1 MSQSKNPYLDKRNNS
16 TTYLIDWLLYSVI
29 FYILLLPFIEYG
41 WLKIGSVAMI
51 LGFFAGIL
59 NRFFREYY
67 AFKDEDHSKV
77 GKVNRVTDVHHDP
90 GSVVYAEDYQPN
102 FTDRSIPHKKY
113 KRSSGERAPDK
124 P

>member
-1 MSQSKNPYLDKRNNS
+1 MKPLQNPYLDKRNNS

-29 FYILLLPFIEYG
+29 FYILLLPFIEHG
-41 WLKIGSVAMI
+41 WLKIGSIALI

-67 AFKDEDHSKV
+67 TFREDHSKV
-77 GKVNRVTDVHHDP
+77 GNINRVTGEQYNP
-90 GSVVYAEDYQPN
+90 LSIVYTDDYKAN
-102 FTDRSIPHKKY
+102 FNDRSIPDKDYKK
-113 KRSSGERAPDK
+113 SLNK